1 MQQKNKKEPAVIPF
15 FVHENDMMH
24 KEMDMEKLQ
33 QECKEAHKEAE
44 RAHKTTRILC
54 WTFLAIVV
62 VFCDRLYNPDDALAG
77 NNRPAIQRPCGGVQ
91 DVWYHTSLIMIMKQS

>member
-1 MQQKNKKEPAVIPF
+1 MQPENKKQPAMIPF

-33 QECKEAHKEAE
+33 KECTEAHEEAK

-54 WTFLAIVV
+54 ITFFAIVV
-62 VFCDRLYNPDDALAG
+62 VFVVGYTIRTTRWLETIDRMYSTLVEVCNAK
-77 NNRPAIQRPCGGVQ
+77 N
-91 DVWYHTSLIMIMKQS
+91 IMPP

>member
-1 MQQKNKKEPAVIPF
+1 MPQENKKEPAMIPF

-62 VFCDRLYNPDDALAG
+62 VFVTGYTIRTTRWLETIDRLYSALVEVCRTYG
-77 NNRPAIQRPCGGVQ
+77 ITPP
-91 DVWYHTSLIMIMKQS
+91 

>member
-1 MQQKNKKEPAVIPF
+1 MQQENKKEPAMIPF

-44 RAHKTTRILC
+44 RAHKTTRIL
-54 WTFLAIVV
+54 
-62 VFCDRLYNPDDALAG
+62 
-77 NNRPAIQRPCGGVQ
+77 IQV
-91 DVWYHTSLIMIMKQS
+91 